1 MYESFYGLKEKPFS
15 LTPDPKYLFLSEKH
29 KEAFAHLLFG
39 IKNRMGFIMV
49 TGEIGTGKTTICRAL
64 LSQLDPDTELAFI
77 FNPCLNPVELLKRIL
92 TEFGVQTK
100 AETLLDLTDQLNEFL
115 LSKSRQQ
122 KNCVLVIDEAQN
134 LTPPV
139 LEQIRLLSNLE
150 TEKEKLLQIVLI
162 GQPELLDRLK
172 LHELRQLNQ
181 RITARYH
188 LNALD
193 EQETRQYIAY
203 RIHIAGG
210 KKRIQFSPKAYKLI
224 YKHSK
229 GIPRLI
235 NSICDRSLL
244 VGYTREKKVIDHDI
258 VKQALKELHGQ
269 LENPQRTPTKKRDW
283 KKFIPSPSLIVGIAL
298 ILIAFR
304 IWYIPI
310 NEMAQELRNF
320 NNIFSPHTPNSDTTP
335 NSTSQVEAVSKK
347 TGDDISPEFSA
358 KLIEGLWKRFFEE
371 MPQKTDD
378 TVQMIEELNV
388 DAEKSRVEGA
398 LLLLRMWNMAQVK
411 SQPDDN
417 SPQGLVRFFNENGL
431 SAEVLQTTVS
441 QILTIGLP
449 SMVYMKQNEKEF
461 WGSLVQEKGD
471 KVVLFLGSQKL
482 VEVSKDQFRAIFTNL
497 SVIPWKDDSKVK
509 SLSIGSSGDSVAQIK
524 TLLQRGGWL
533 SKNNNTDKFDEETQ
547 KAVKNLQREMGLP
560 VDGVAGK
567 QVRLGLKKWETD
579 TYVPTL
585 KNTPL
590 FLLHLPFE
598 NNAMLISNPNSANMI
613 EGNLKAN

>member
-1 MYESFYGLKEKPFS
+1 MYEPFYGLKEKPFS
-15 LTPDPKYLFLSEKH
+15 LTPDPRYLFLSEKH

-100 AETLLDLTDQLNEFL
+100 LETLLDLTDELNEFL
-115 LSKSRQQ
+115 LNKSRQQ

-188 LNALD
+188 LNPLD
-193 EQETRQYIAY
+193 EQETKQYIAY

-210 KKRIQFSPKAYKLI
+210 KKRIQFTPKAHKLI
-224 YKHSK
+224 YKYSK

-244 VGYTREKKVIDHDI
+244 VGYTREKKIIDHHI

-269 LENPQRTPTKKRDW
+269 LGYSQPAISKRRNW
-283 KKFIPSPSLIVGIAL
+283 KKLVPSPSLIIGIAL
-298 ILIAFR
+298 VLIALR

-310 NEMAQELRNF
+310 NEMMQVLSNIDS
-320 NNIFSPHTPNSDTTP
+320 IFSSGSQYSNS
-335 NSTSQVEAVSKK
+335 NRVSNSQVEAVSKNTDFEK
-347 TGDDISPEFSA
+347 NPEFTTR
-358 KLIEGLWKRFFEE
+358 LIEGLWNRFFEE
-371 MPQKTDD
+371 IHKQSNT
-378 TVQMIEELNV
+378 TVQNIEELTT
-388 DAEKSRVEGA
+388 DIEKSRRESA
-398 LLLLRMWNMAQVK
+398 LILLRMWNMAPVKGQV
-411 SQPDDN
+411 DDN
-417 SPQGLVRFFNENGL
+417 SPQGLVHFFNENGL
-431 SAEVLQTTVS
+431 SAEVLQTSVA
-441 QILTIGLP
+441 QFLTIGLP
-449 SMVYMKQNEKEF
+449 AMVYLKQKDKEF
-461 WGSLVQEKGD
+461 WCALVQEKGET
-471 KVVLFLGSQKL
+471 VVLFLGSKKL
-482 VEVSKDQFRAIFTNL
+482 VTISKDQFRSIFTNL
-497 SVIPWKDDSKVK
+497 IVIPWKDDSKVK
-509 SLSIGSSGDSVAQIK
+509 SLSIGATGESVIQLK
-524 TLLQRGGWL
+524 SLLKRGGWL
-533 SKNNNTDKFDEETQ
+533 SKNNITDKFDEETQ
-547 KAVKNLQREMGLP
+547 NAVKRLQAEMGFP
-560 VDGVAGK
+560 IDGVAGK
-567 QVRLGLKKWETD
+567 QVRLGLKKWITD

-585 KNTPL
+585 KNVPL
-590 FLLHLPFE
+590 FLLNLPFE
-598 NNAMLISNPNSANMI
+598 DNATLNSNVNSDNMK
-613 EGNLKAN
+613 EKSS

>member
-15 LTPDPKYLFLSEKH
+15 LTPDPRYLFLSEKH

-92 TEFGVQTK
+92 TEFGVQTQ
-100 AETLLDLTDQLNEFL
+100 ADTLLDLTDQLNEFL

-134 LTPPV
+134 LTPSV
-139 LEQIRLLSNLE
+139 LEQVRLLSNLE
-150 TEKEKLLQIVLI
+150 TETEKLLQIVLI

-188 LNALD
+188 LNPLD
-193 EQETRQYIAY
+193 EQETKQYIAY

-210 KKRIQFSPKAYKLI
+210 KKRVQFTPKALKLI

-244 VGYTREKKVIDHDI
+244 VGYTREKQVIDHHI
-258 VKQALKELHGQ
+258 IKQAIKELEGQ
-269 LENPQRTPTKKRDW
+269 IRESQSTPKKIGNW
-283 KKFIPSPSLIVGIAL
+283 KKFVPGPALIIGVAL
-298 ILIAFR
+298 ILIALR
-304 IWYIPI
+304 IWFIPLD
-310 NEMAQELRNF
+310 EMARELRKF
-320 NNIFSPHTPNSDTTP
+320 NNIFIPDSKNSNT
-335 NSTSQVEAVSKK
+335 NSGLTSQVEAIEKDKGNNINPELISKLV
-347 TGDDISPEFSA
+347 EN
-358 KLIEGLWKRFFEE
+358 LWDKFFEKAPTQTNIDSQTIDE
-371 MPQKTDD
+371 FEVD
-378 TVQMIEELNV
+378 T
-388 DAEKSRVEGA
+388 EKSRIESA
-398 LLLLRMWNMAQVK
+398 LLLLRMWNMAQVNG
-411 SQPDDN
+411 QLNEN

-431 SAEVLQTTVS
+431 SAEILRTTVS
-441 QILTIGLP
+441 QLLTIGLP
-449 SMVYMKQNEKEF
+449 SMVYLKGNNKEF
-461 WGSLVQEKGD
+461 WCALIQEKENT
-471 KVVLFLGSQKL
+471 VVCFLGPQKL
-482 VEVSKDQFRAIFTNL
+482 IEITKDRFRSIFTNL
-497 SVIPWKDDSKVK
+497 AVIPWKDDSKVK
-509 SLSIGSSGDSVAQIK
+509 SLSIGSLGEDVVNLK

-533 SKNNNTDKFDEETQ
+533 SKSNNSDKFDEETQ
-547 KAVKNLQREMGLP
+547 EAVKKLQVEMGLP

-567 QVRLGLKKWETD
+567 QVRLGLKRWSTEY
-579 TYVPTL
+579 YVPNL
-585 KNTPL
+585 KNVPL
-590 FLLHLPFE
+590 FLLHLPVE
-598 NNAMLISNPNSANMI
+598 SSAMLNPTLVENK
-613 EGNLKAN
+613 E

>member
-100 AETLLDLTDQLNEFL
+100 ADTLLDLTDQLNEFL

-134 LTPPV
+134 LTPSV

-210 KKRIQFSPKAYKLI
+210 KKRIQFAPKAYKLI

-235 NSICDRSLL
+235 NSICDRALL
-244 VGYTREKKVIDHDI
+244 VGYTREKKVIDQYI

-269 LENPQRTPTKKRDW
+269 LENPQPTPIRKKDW
-283 KKFIPSPSLIVGIAL
+283 KKLIPSP
-298 ILIAFR
+298 
-304 IWYIPI
+304 
-310 NEMAQELRNF
+310 
-320 NNIFSPHTPNSDTTP
+320 
-335 NSTSQVEAVSKK
+335 
-347 TGDDISPEFSA
+347 
-358 KLIEGLWKRFFEE
+358 
-371 MPQKTDD
+371 
-378 TVQMIEELNV
+378 
-388 DAEKSRVEGA
+388 
-398 LLLLRMWNMAQVK
+398 
-411 SQPDDN
+411 
-417 SPQGLVRFFNENGL
+417 
-431 SAEVLQTTVS
+431 
-441 QILTIGLP
+441 
-449 SMVYMKQNEKEF
+449 
-461 WGSLVQEKGD
+461 
-471 KVVLFLGSQKL
+471 
-482 VEVSKDQFRAIFTNL
+482 
-497 SVIPWKDDSKVK
+497 
-509 SLSIGSSGDSVAQIK
+509 
-524 TLLQRGGWL
+524 
-533 SKNNNTDKFDEETQ
+533 
-547 KAVKNLQREMGLP
+547 
-560 VDGVAGK
+560 
-567 QVRLGLKKWETD
+567 
-579 TYVPTL
+579 
-585 KNTPL
+585 
-590 FLLHLPFE
+590 
-598 NNAMLISNPNSANMI
+598 
-613 EGNLKAN
+613 

>member
-15 LTPDPKYLFLSEKH
+15 LTPDPKYLFLSGKH

-77 FNPCLNPVELLKRIL
+77 FNPCLNPIELLKRIL
-92 TEFGVQTK
+92 MEFGVQTK

-115 LSKSRQQ
+115 LNKSRQQ

-162 GQPELLDRLK
+162 GQPELLERLK

-188 LNALD
+188 LNPLD

-210 KKRIQFSPKAYKLI
+210 KKRIQFTPKAYKLI
-224 YKHSK
+224 YKYGK

-244 VGYTREKKVIDHDI
+244 VGYTREKKIIDHHI
-258 VKQALKELHGQ
+258 VKQALKELQGQ
-269 LENPQRTPTKKRDW
+269 LQHPQHVSTKTKDW
-283 KKFIPSPSLIVGIAL
+283 KNFLPSPSLIVGIAL
-298 ILIAFR
+298 ILIALR

-310 NEMAQELRNF
+310 NEMAQELGNID
-320 NNIFSPHTPNSDTTP
+320 NIFSSESQNSNMNRVSNDH
-335 NSTSQVEAVSKK
+335 VEAISKN
-347 TGDDISPEFSA
+347 TDNDTNPELTA
-358 KLIEGLWKRFFEE
+358 KLIEGLWNRFFEE
-371 MPQKTDD
+371 IPKKTD
-378 TVQMIEELNV
+378 TSLQNIGELNT
-388 DAEKSRVEGA
+388 DSEKSRIESA
-398 LLLLRMWNMAQVK
+398 LLLLRMWNMAQVRG
-411 SQPDDN
+411 QPDDN

-431 SAEVLQTTVS
+431 SAEILQTTVS
-441 QILTIGLP
+441 QFLTIGLP
-449 SMVYMKQNEKEF
+449 AMVYIKQRDKEF
-461 WGSLVQEKGD
+461 WCALVQEKGD
-471 KVVLFLGSQKL
+471 TVVLFLGSQKL
-482 VEVSKDQFRAIFTNL
+482 VSISKDQLRSIFANL
-497 SVIPWKDDSKVK
+497 IVIPWKDDSKVK
-509 SLSIGSSGDSVAQIK
+509 SLSIGATGESVAQLK
-524 TLLQRGGWL
+524 ALLRNGGWL
-533 SKNNNTDKFDEETQ
+533 SEGNTTDKFDEETQ
-547 KAVKNLQREMGLP
+547 KAVKKLQTEMGLP

-567 QVRLGLKKWETD
+567 QVRLGLKKWTTD

-590 FLLHLPFE
+590 FLLRLPFE
-598 NNAMLISNPNSANMI
+598 TSDRLTFKENSDNI
-613 EGNLKAN
+613 N

>member
-92 TEFGVQTK
+92 TEFGVQTN

-115 LSKSRQQ
+115 LNKSRQQ

-162 GQPELLDRLK
+162 GQPELLERLK

-188 LNALD
+188 LNPLD

-210 KKRIQFSPKAYKLI
+210 KKRIQFTPKAYKLI
-224 YKHSK
+224 YKYGK

-235 NSICDRSLL
+235 NSICDRALL
-244 VGYTREKKVIDHDI
+244 VGYTREKKIIDHHI
-258 VKQALKELHGQ
+258 VKQALKELQGQ
-269 LENPQRTPTKKRDW
+269 LQHPQSVSAKTKDW
-283 KKFIPSPSLIVGIAL
+283 KRFLPNPSLIVGIAL
-298 ILIAFR
+298 ILIALR

-310 NEMAQELRNF
+310 NEMAQELGNID
-320 NNIFSPHTPNSDTTP
+320 NIFSSGAQNSNVNRVS
-335 NSTSQVEAVSKK
+335 NSHVEAISKN
-347 TGDDISPEFSA
+347 TDSNTNSELTA

-371 MPQKTDD
+371 IPKKSDNFIQNID
-378 TVQMIEELNV
+378 ELNT
-388 DAEKSRVEGA
+388 DTEKSRIESA
-398 LLLLRMWNMAQVK
+398 LVLLRMWNMAQVK
-411 SQPDDN
+411 GQPDDN

-441 QILTIGLP
+441 QFLTIGLP
-449 SMVYMKQNEKEF
+449 AMVYIKQRDKEF
-461 WGSLVQEKGD
+461 WCALVQEKGD
-471 KVVLFLGSQKL
+471 NVVLFLGSQKL
-482 VEVSKDQFRAIFTNL
+482 LSITKDQFRSIFANL
-497 SVIPWKDDSKVK
+497 VVIPWKDDSKVK
-509 SLSIGSSGDSVAQIK
+509 SLSIGATGESVNQLK
-524 TLLQRGGWL
+524 TLLQNGGWL
-533 SKNNNTDKFDEETQ
+533 SKNNTTDKFDEETQ
-547 KAVKNLQREMGLP
+547 KAVKRLQTEMGLP
-560 VDGVAGK
+560 MDGVAGK
-567 QVRLGLKKWETD
+567 QVRLGLKKWTTD

-590 FLLHLPFE
+590 FLLQLPLE
-598 NNAMLISNPNSANMI
+598 TSDRLTLKEKSDNM
-613 EGNLKAN
+613 N

>member
-1 MYESFYGLKEKPFS
+1 MYESFYGLKEKPFN

-77 FNPCLNPVELLKRIL
+77 FNPCLDPVELIKRIL

-115 LSKSRQQ
+115 LNKSRQQ

-134 LTPPV
+134 LTPLV

-162 GQPELLDRLK
+162 GQPELLERLK

-188 LNALD
+188 LNPLD

-210 KKRIQFSPKAYKLI
+210 KKRIQFTPKAYKLI
-224 YKHSK
+224 YKHGK

-244 VGYTREKKVIDHDI
+244 VGYTREKKIIDHHI
-258 VKQALKELHGQ
+258 IKQALKELQGQ
-269 LENPQRTPTKKRDW
+269 LQDFQSSTVKKREW
-283 KKFIPSPSLIVGIAL
+283 KKLIPSPSLIVGIAL
-298 ILIAFR
+298 VLIALR

-310 NEMAQELRNF
+310 DEISRELRNF
-320 NNIFSPHTPNSDTTP
+320 NNIFSPD
-335 NSTSQVEAVSKK
+335 SQSSITNRSSSRVEAISKD
-347 TGDDISPEFSA
+347 TENHMNPELST
-358 KLIEGLWKRFFEE
+358 KLIEGLWKRFSEE
-371 MPQKTDD
+371 IPRKMETSIQSLEDFDTD
-378 TVQMIEELNV
+378 I
-388 DAEKSRVEGA
+388 EKSRIEGA
-398 LLLLRMWNMAQVK
+398 LLLLRLWNLAQVK
-411 SQPDDN
+411 GQPDDN

-431 SAEVLQTTVS
+431 SAESLRTTVS
-441 QILTIGLP
+441 QFLTIGLP
-449 SMVYMKQNEKEF
+449 AMVFIRHKEKEF
-461 WGSLVQEKGD
+461 WCALVKEKGD
-471 KVVLFLGSQKL
+471 SVILFISSQKL
-482 VEVSKDQFRAIFTNL
+482 VEVSKDQFRSIFGNL
-497 SVIPWKDDSKVK
+497 TVIPWKDDFRIK
-509 SLSIGSSGDSVAQIK
+509 SLSLGASGESVLQLKA
-524 TLLQRGGWL
+524 LLQRGGWL
-533 SKNNNTDKFDEETQ
+533 SKNNLSDKFDEETQ
-547 KAVKNLQREMGLP
+547 KAVKQLQTEMGLP
-560 VDGVAGK
+560 IDGVVGK
-567 QVRLGLKKWETD
+567 QVRLGLKKWATN

-598 NNAMLISNPNSANMI
+598 NSAMLNSNQDSTNVIQNDSKTN
-613 EGNLKAN
+613 